1 MTPPFCLDCARPARI
16 LIIPPALREQM
27 REATRPLAIARFD
40 TLMHILARQRCADCF
55 WWRLALLLG
64 YCIL

>member
-1 MTPPFCLDCARPARI
+1 MICRSCESSAEPQGLLSVKMIVAMRMTPIMRHVP
-16 LIIPPALREQM
+16 LIELG
-27 REATRPLAIARFD
+27 LFD
-40 TLMHILARQRCADCF
+40 RCADCF